1 MSTSTPPSTRDAW
14 NTIRG
19 YVYQV
24 DLTIKRWLDLQPGQ
38 ILELERG
45 EDIDIVDL
53 VSHSPTAT
61 PEEQS
66 RLSEQV
72 KHRDNSSITLGASE
86 AVTAIAHFIEN
97 RRTNPG
103 LRFLYTTN
111 ASVGR
116 EQKSPMSKEIKA
128 IDAWEQIRQGS
139 LHGTEQNEAVQGI
152 RTILLEKV
160 EKPSKLNEGTW
171 KIFRNFITNPNN
183 DDELLEL
190 IRRFEWNTK
199 APEAQSLGTILE
211 RLLIE
216 RQHATDNI
224 QAQEQYQKLFV
235 YVFKRLCKREI
246 KRLTVEERERLLS
259 QPTLSETDHQLL
271 NNVVVWVQALEVRV
285 QEHEVRL
292 GVLEQHLGRE
302 RSKPYGGQN
311 VAGRVKELLQDYN
324 TKLFVGREDAL
335 SQLDEF
341 LTQTDKKYLTIT
353 APAGFGKTALL
364 ANWVAMRQDKGY
376 FIAYHF
382 FQRDDI
388 TRSVSNAYRNLLR
401 QLHNYYELSD
411 KSLPTNEDELRDKFC
426 YLLENYEVREDKPL
440 VIVVDGLD
448 EATPERS
455 LSQFLPQPL
464 SKGLYVIVSV
474 RVNEVEKLD
483 NLPTQVTQKL
493 HLEALLSPTIADWL
507 RRAGN
512 GELLTLA
519 QDATFV
525 AQVCDRTEGIPL
537 FLKYLIDELVEVA
550 QQGEE
555 SAIRKILA
563 ATPKGFADYIRQQYQ
578 ALDRLED
585 WRSRPDL
592 RKIFYFL
599 TIAKGELSS
608 DDLVELMG
616 ESPVGLPWRVSRWFK
631 IRQLEDCLVF
641 SFAHSTLAEQFA
653 ILPEIK
659 ANTKKSQKELIKYC
673 ADWQEHHSAYALRH
687 YAEHLSELK
696 QWEDLYA
703 IARDKD
709 FASAQQ
715 QQLSDEPD
723 LPLKTVQTA
732 LLGAAE
738 EDKAE
743 IMAKF
748 LLVHAHR
755 LGQTN
760 AQESPL
766 DALRSSSLERAW
778 KLADMYEI
786 EHRILWYLLLAWE
799 LKDTARLEE
808 AQETLERLQHKQ
820 LPRLSNHPAT
830 DWQSDYAAY
839 FLAHVFE
846 VSEDTCA
853 ALEQQ
858 LLDDCYRRSLCRIL
872 SDRGYFTAAIET
884 ALSISWDL
892 MPVLELEYIAKAQAK
907 RGDREAARATF
918 AKALEITRKLLP
930 NSLWVMGEIAEA
942 QIGVGEREAA
952 RATFAETI
960 ETAKKIPYLSQVRAL
975 VAIADKQAAVGEFN
989 DALYTLQGID
999 DISNLENSLKALVL
1013 RATAQAEAK
1022 AGNTDKARVTFASAI
1037 EIAHGIEDKEKQADV
1052 LIEIAR
1058 AQAEV
1063 GEFADAR
1070 ATAKTIE
1077 SRWKQGFALEDIT
1090 TRQAYVREFSDALE
1104 TATAIKC
1111 QLHQPLALQAVACEQ
1126 AKAEDFPAALATAH
1140 RIEEPMWKAQA
1151 LKTIAIRQ
1159 AESSPFTDDALK
1171 IALEIEDESEQ
1182 TQALVG
1188 IVKAQAEVS
1197 NFHAALETNNRLK
1210 DASGQQDALA
1220 AIAEAY
1226 AKAKN
1231 FDDAFEVA
1239 EMIESQP
1246 MRVRTLGA
1254 IAKIQAEASQLPEAR
1269 ATFATVFKTEPEP
1282 KPEISFLKARTLV
1295 QVAEVQLKNEQK
1307 KVGADTARIAHKIA
1321 QSIAHPTQQ
1330 AIALALTADIL
1341 IKAGKIKEAKAICES
1356 ALEITRKI
1364 SNKKEHERSNS
1375 FKLIAQAQAR
1385 AMELDA
1391 AIETALMIKIG
1402 LFFAEALSTITQ
1414 LQIGADAQQIER
1426 WKTILTNAHKFYEN
1440 EQHFLDLSN
1449 KVEVL
1454 SIIAVARVAVGDKE
1468 TGLATL
1474 TQLHEAAQAKKSR
1487 ERDKNLSTIAAAQA
1501 EAGDIPTALK
1511 ITDEIEDEWEQVR
1524 ALCKIAWEQL
1534 NTGKKEKLQTTLTA
1548 VLKAR
1553 DKIQDE
1559 QKRVKALR
1567 KIAQIQAM
1575 QAKTEVREQAV
1586 RTTEL
1591 ILIDRNNLLGSIASI
1606 LAEVNDKQNFKKL
1619 LISCAYYLDIAY
1631 EMCGYLARLYPEKAA
1646 AVAKVVSELN

>member
-1 MSTSTPPSTRDAW
+1 MSRFVAQIEGATAMSRTDINKVAQTILIPLLAEVYGYTELKNLDSPEYPNYPAIDLGDETARVSFQVTSTSDNDKVKHTLEKFVDNKFYENYDRLIIYILKKKQKSYSGSGYEEIIQGKFTFDKDKDIWDYRDILREVA
-14 NTIRG
+14 NFQIDKARR
-19 YVYQV
+19 VES
-24 DLTIKRWLDLQPGQ
+24 
-38 ILELERG
+38 ILE
-45 EDIDIVDL
+45 
-53 VSHSPTAT
+53 
-61 PEEQS
+61 
-66 RLSEQV
+66 
-72 KHRDNSSITLGASE
+72 
-86 AVTAIAHFIEN
+86 AHFGEG
-97 RRTNPG
+97 RTLTEWEVVDNVE
-103 LRFLYTTN
+103 RVVNEYT
-111 ASVGR
+111 
-116 EQKSPMSKEIKA
+116 Q
-128 IDAWEQIRQGS
+128 
-139 LHGTEQNEAVQGI
+139 
-152 RTILLEKV
+152 
-160 EKPSKLNEGTW
+160 
-171 KIFRNFITNPNN
+171 
-183 DDELLEL
+183 
-190 IRRFEWNTK
+190 
-199 APEAQSLGTILE
+199 
-211 RLLIE
+211 
-216 RQHATDNI
+216 
-224 QAQEQYQKLFV
+224 
-235 YVFKRLCKREI
+235 
-246 KRLTVEERERLLS
+246 
-259 QPTLSETDHQLL
+259 
-271 NNVVVWVQALEVRV
+271 
-285 QEHEVRL
+285 
-292 GVLEQHLGRE
+292 
-302 RSKPYGGQN
+302 
-311 VAGRVKELLQDYN
+311 
-324 TKLFVGREDAL
+324 LFVGREEEF
-335 SQLDEF
+335 QKLDKF
-341 LTQTDKKYLTIT
+341 LGENSSGLKLVK
-353 APAGFGKTALL
+353 AGAGFGKTALL
-364 ANWVAMRQDKGY
+364 ANWVNALRDKHC
-376 FIAYHF
+376 FITYHF
-382 FQRDDI
+382 FTQRY
-388 TRSVSNAYRNLLR
+388 RSVKSAYRNLLR
-401 QLHNYYELSD
+401 QLYIYY
-411 KSLPTNEDELRDKFC
+411 KPTYEQIPNDEQELRIRL
-426 YLLENYEVREDKPL
+426 YNLLREYAAREGEPL
-440 VIVVDGLD
+440 IIVIDGLD
-448 EATPERS
+448 EAENPFSPPFPNPLPENV
-455 LSQFLPQPL
+455 
-464 SKGLYVIVSV
+464 YVIASA
-474 RVNEVEKLD
+474 RAEEGDEHKYLEYWTD
-483 NLPTQVTQKL
+483 NSQKL
-493 HLEALLSPTIADWL
+493 NLSRLSCGVIANWL
-507 RRAGN
+507 RQTGE
-512 GELLTLA
+512 GELA
-519 QDATFV
+519 AFAEDIHFV
-525 AQVCDRTEGIPL
+525 AQLDEITQGFPLYLRYLTE
-537 FLKYLIDELVEVA
+537 ELTRVAKQGQDVREVLA
-550 QQGEE
+550 Q
-555 SAIRKILA
+555 
-563 ATPKGFADYIRQQYQ
+563 TPKGFERYVEQQLKRLDELGLPDERWQ
-578 ALDRLED
+578 FFALLAV
-585 WRSRPDL
+585 
-592 RKIFYFL
+592 
-599 TIAKGELSS
+599 AKGALEKEDVKALTGMR
-608 DDLVELMG
+608 D
-616 ESPVGLPWRVSRWFK
+616 
-631 IRQLEDCLVF
+631 RQLRQLHLCWQVTRWMRITEGKLYA
-641 SFAHSTLAEQFA
+641 FAHPLLATTFA
-653 ILPEIK
+653 
-659 ANTKKSQKELIKYC
+659 KKLEGDAKDALQDLIDYC
-673 ADWQEHHSAYALRH
+673 ARWQKHQSRYALRH
-687 YAEHLSELK
+687 YAEHLREVK
-696 QWEDLYA
+696 RWEELYA
-703 IARDKD
+703 IARKQD
-709 FASAQQ
+709 FAVAQREY
-715 QQLSDEPD
+715 LPDEPD

-743 IMAKF
+743 IMANF

-766 DALRSSSLERAW
+766 DALRSGSLERAW

-786 EHRILWYLLLAWE
+786 ERRTLWYLLLAWE

-808 AQETLERLQHKQ
+808 ARGTLERLQHKQ

-846 VSEDTCA
+846 VSEDTSA
-853 ALEQQ
+853 ALGQQ

-892 MPVLELEYIAKAQAK
+892 MPMLELEYIAKAQAK
-907 RGDREAARATF
+907 KGDREAARATF

-930 NSLWVMGEIAEA
+930 NSLWVMGDIAEA

-960 ETAKKIPYLSQVRAL
+960 ETAKKIPYQPSQVRAF

-989 DALYTLQGID
+989 DALYTLQRID
-999 DISNLENSLKALVL
+999 GISNLENSLKALVL
-1013 RATAQAEAK
+1013 RATAEAEEK

-1052 LIEIAR
+1052 LIEIAT

-1063 GEFADAR
+1063 GEFVDAR

-1077 SRWKQGFALEDIT
+1077 CRWKQGFALEDIT

-1104 TATAIKC
+1104 TATEIKS
-1111 QLHQPLALQAVACEQ
+1111 QLHQPMALQAVACEQ

-1140 RIEEPMWKAQA
+1140 RIEELMWKAQA
-1151 LKTIAIRQ
+1151 LKIIAIRQ

-1188 IVKAQAEVS
+1188 IVKAQTEVG
-1197 NFHAALETNNRLK
+1197 NFHAALATNNRIK

-1231 FDDAFEVA
+1231 FDDAFEAA
-1239 EMIESQP
+1239 EIIENQP

-1269 ATFATVFKTEPEP
+1269 ATFATFFKTEPEP

-1295 QVAEVQLKNEQK
+1295 QVAEVQIKNEQK
-1307 KVGADTARIAHKIA
+1307 KVGADTASIAHKIA
-1321 QSIAHPTQQ
+1321 QSITHPTQQ

-1341 IKAGKIKEAKAICES
+1341 IKAGNIKEAKAICES
-1356 ALEITRKI
+1356 AFEIAQKI

-1385 AMELDA
+1385 AMEFDA

-1402 LFFAEALSTITQ
+1402 LFFAEALLTLTQ
-1414 LQIGADAQQIER
+1414 LQIGADAQQRER

-1454 SIIAVARVAVGDKE
+1454 SIIAVARVAIGDKE

-1474 TQLHEAAQAKKSR
+1474 TQLYEAAQAKKSR

-1501 EAGDIPTALK
+1501 EAGDIATALK
-1511 ITDEIEDEWEQVR
+1511 ITEEIEDEWEQVR

-1534 NTGKKEKLQTTLTA
+1534 NTGKKEKLQITLAA

-1559 QKRVKALR
+1559 HKRVKALR

-1575 QAKTEVREQAV
+1575 QAKAEVREQAV

-1646 AVAKVVSELN
+1646 AVAKVLKEFN